1 MTTKQDAL
9 NLMSADLHEVA
20 ALFEAHDGL
29 CARQA
34 SDIEKAAVIDR
45 IRQLL
50 SVRAQVE
57 DEIVAPTLR
66 HAKLDLAALGERMQQ
81 RRSELMA
88 QYQAMLAGAERED
101 ESADPVGRP
110 ARSTGR

>member
-1 MTTKQDAL
+1 MTAKQHAPDSM
-9 NLMSADLHEVA
+9 NADLMEVA
-20 ALFEAHDGL
+20 TLFEAHDGL

-45 IRQLL
+45 IRQLI
-50 SVRAQVE
+50 SVRAQVDE
-57 DEIVAPTLR
+57 EIVAPALR
-66 HAKLDLAALGERMQQ
+66 QAKVDLGVLGERMQQ

-88 QYQAMLAGAERED
+88 RYQAMLAGAERED

-110 ARSTGR
+110 ARAAKR